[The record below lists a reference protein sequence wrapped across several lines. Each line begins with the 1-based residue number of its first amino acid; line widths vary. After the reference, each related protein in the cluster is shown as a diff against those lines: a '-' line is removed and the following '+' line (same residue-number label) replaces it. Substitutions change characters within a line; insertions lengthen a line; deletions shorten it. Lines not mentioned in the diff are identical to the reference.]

1 MTTHLPSSLKLP
13 LLLSLLLLVP
23 RVGLAAQDAPLATSE
38 ESTSENTTPT
48 SSAIPGTDDKAP
60 LRLMDEPGPEPRRWS
75 APLGL
80 RILAEVAAGAVTSV
94 GGGIAGGLVGLGL
107 CVNTYGNDELG
118 CMVALLLGGGLGM
131 AVTYPIGVWWGG
143 EVIGGDGKL
152 LMSMVGL
159 GAGALAG
166 LLLAIPANKIDPNG
180 NLAGIV
186 GGLAVLSGP
195 ILFYELSNQNKG
207 PNQSHALA
215 SARPGIQPLLSLSP
229 KGALFGLG
237 GSF

>member
-1 MTTHLPSSLKLP
+1 MTTRLPSPLKLP

-23 RVGLAAQDAPLATSE
+23 RVGLAAQDAPLATAE
-38 ESTSENTTPT
+38 EATPENTTST
-48 SSAIPGTDDKAP
+48 SSAIPGSDEKAP

-107 CVNTYGNDELG
+107 CVNRYGNDELG
-118 CMVALLLGGGLGM
+118 CALALVFGGGLGM
-131 AVTYPIGVWWGG
+131 AAAYPIGVWWGG

-166 LLLAIPANKIDPNG
+166 LLLAIPAARIDPSG
-180 NLAGIV
+180 NLGGIV

-195 ILFYELSNQNKG
+195 ILFYELSNQNKD
-207 PNQSHALA
+207 PSRSHALA
-215 SARPGIQPLLSLSP
+215 FARPRIQPLLSVSSD
-229 KGALFGLG
+229 GALLGLG